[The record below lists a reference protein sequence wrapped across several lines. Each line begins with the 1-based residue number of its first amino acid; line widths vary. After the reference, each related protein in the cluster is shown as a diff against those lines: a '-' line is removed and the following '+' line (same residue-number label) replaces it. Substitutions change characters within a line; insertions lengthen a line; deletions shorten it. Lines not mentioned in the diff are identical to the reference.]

1 MRQWGKTYQHRFHI
15 YEDIRESLDLGTDNG
30 IQLEINLN
38 RDQKCSLQMALENYI
53 ITTLNSFYDKKFD
66 LGNFNFLVDYRDDI
80 LGLPNRTP
88 NGAFYPKKENIKE
101 YNTLQS
107 IVNSTIVETGL
118 IDQIESYDICT
129 VRIVDGRRTDL
140 DKRNSA
146 TVKLHSDAWSGQ
158 YGDAMVTT
166 ALLGD
171 ETTSLEFWKPIG
183 MRDEFYD
190 TLPNYE
196 DGTNLYDYPEY
207 LGKLNFGCMTIFDH
221 QCLHRT
227 LKEDGGLRVSIDFS
241 IKLACTELLDKNI
254 GGRNVKHRPKEEVL
268 KIGDE
273 TSVEASETLQ
283 ECYERFKNDKYDG
296 VATSHINDVVK

>member
-1 MRQWGKTYQHRFHI
+1 M
-15 YEDIRESLDLGTDNG
+15 
-30 IQLEINLN
+30 
-38 RDQKCSLQMALENYI
+38 
-53 ITTLNSFYDKKFD
+53 
-66 LGNFNFLVDYRDDI
+66 
-80 LGLPNRTP
+80 
-88 NGAFYPKKENIKE
+88 
-101 YNTLQS
+101 
-107 IVNSTIVETGL
+107 
-118 IDQIESYDICT
+118 CT

-171 ETTSLEFWKPIG
+171 KTTSLEFWKPIG

-241 IKLACTELLDKNI
+241 IKLACTELLDKNVYLKD
-254 GGRNVKHRPKEEVL
+254 VKHRPKEEVL
-268 KIGDE
+268 KVGNE
-273 TSVEASETLQ
+273 TLVEATETLQ
-283 ECYERFKNDKYDG
+283 ECYDKFKNDKYDKIPT
-296 VATSHINDVVK
+296 AHINDVIS